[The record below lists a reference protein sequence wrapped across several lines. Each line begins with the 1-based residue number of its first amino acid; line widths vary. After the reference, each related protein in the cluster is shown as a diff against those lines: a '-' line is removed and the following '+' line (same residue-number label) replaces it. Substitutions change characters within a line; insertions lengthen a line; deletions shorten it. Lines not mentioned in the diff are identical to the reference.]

1 MTWSRSRIPLAIG
14 TLAVAG
20 CSGHVGS
27 TLVQGDHVL
36 EIEHTERVVHVRG
49 NVRSEQPPA
58 IVIAGGP
65 GLAWD
70 YLALPPAI
78 EERLALVHLEL
89 VGTGASARLDDP
101 REYTRARDVADIEA
115 VRTHLDA
122 KEIMLVGHSYG
133 GFVALEY
140 ALAHPQHVAG
150 LVLYDTAATS
160 GPTLWADIR
169 ANLDARG
176 DYPWFAAAAAAFA
189 GSPRSHDDHELAA
202 SFRRAGPLYLHDY
215 AADPAR
221 WDAWLTQ
228 IRISLARAQ
237 GGPTEAFDVRAR
249 LGELHV
255 PTLVI
260 VGASDF
266 VCSPAMAR
274 GLAHGIADAELVVL
288 SESGHFGHVEQ
299 PEAFAAAVL
308 AFADRIAPAGD
319 FSRPRRR

>member
-1 MTWSRSRIPLAIG
+1 MSWSGARIPVAIG

-20 CSGHVGS
+20 CSAQVGPVLAPGEHV
-27 TLVQGDHVL
+27 V
-36 EIEHTERVVHVRG
+36 EIEHTERIVHVRG
-49 NVRSEQPPA
+49 NVQSELPPMF
-58 IVIAGGP
+58 VVSGGP

-70 YLALPPAI
+70 YLELPSAI
-78 EERLALVHLEL
+78 EERLTLVHLEL
-89 VGTGASARLDDP
+89 VGTGGSARLADP

-115 VRTHLDA
+115 VRAHFDA
-122 KEIMLVGHSYG
+122 NEILLVGHSYG

-140 ALAHPQHVAG
+140 ALAHPQRVAG

-160 GPTLWADIR
+160 GPTLWAEIR
-169 ANLDARG
+169 TNIEARAG
-176 DYPWFAAAAAAFA
+176 APWFEDAAAAFA
-189 GSPRSHDDHELAA
+189 GSPRSHDDDDLAA

-221 WDAWLTQ
+221 WDAWLARV
-228 IRISLARAQ
+228 RISFARASTA
-237 GGPTEAFDVRAR
+237 PTEPYDVRPR
-249 LGELHV
+249 LVELGM

-274 GLAHGIADAELVVL
+274 ALTHGITDAELVEL
-288 SESGHFGHVEQ
+288 PASGHFGHVEQ

-308 AFADRIAPAGD
+308 DFVGRFA
-319 FSRPRRR
+319 RPRDLARTR